1 MFGHLCSTC
10 EEAMRILLTAN
21 SRSVPVYVFYQVSFL
36 RSINR
41 RNGTLLK
48 RESESINDWT
58 KVFII
63 GHLIL
68 FPEKTPTVAKAYFVS
83 HSRLLPT

>member
-1 MFGHLCSTC
+1 MFGHLSSAC

-21 SRSVPVYVFYQVSFL
+21 SRSVPAYVFYQVSFP
-36 RSINR
+36 RSIHR

-48 RESESINDWT
+48 RVSESINDRT
-58 KVFII
+58 KVCMI

-68 FPEKTPTVAKAYFVS
+68 FAEETPTVAKVE
-83 HSRLLPT
+83 